1 MCKKD
6 PGPDDDCPSI
16 LRAGDHVQI
25 PQAATCGP
33 SCQSGDCDC
42 KHHQKFVIVGFAKHM
57 RSSPKNECSSFDFA
71 INGGVFV
78 ILAKVSSNR
87 SAALAVLTSVCVL
100 QVDCPFFF
108 SIIGIPSKP
117 TTKNLRESDRIF
129 MIPLKSINIV
139 ESFATVLDDTT
150 QVGLMR
156 APLSV
161 AFSLVCSSCLAGCD

>member
-1 MCKKD
+1 
-6 PGPDDDCPSI
+6 
-16 LRAGDHVQI
+16 
-25 PQAATCGP
+25 
-33 SCQSGDCDC
+33 
-42 KHHQKFVIVGFAKHM
+42 M